1 MKEFALLLWSWQI
14 IRSQIMTKLIGLTN
28 KQLIVACFYKGE
40 TLQNICSW
48 SCSWLAVTRSTSM
61 YLVLTSMTSHVGQSV
76 QKKPRIVSESALHF
90 LLQVTPVS
98 LFLNSIS
105 CLERW
110 IPMTLWSRE
119 YLTDKTGPSLTGS
132 EFGGPD
138 GINGAIF
145 QYRICSMDSLTLV
158 ITRFLAQKKKI
169 SWLNVHIYPIS
180 CWSYKELIRIIIEQ
194 TPDVWYITSQ
204 WRMLDISMRQRP
216 RSAQTTLHLIA

>member
-1 MKEFALLLWSWQI
+1 
-14 IRSQIMTKLIGLTN
+14 
-28 KQLIVACFYKGE
+28 
-40 TLQNICSW
+40 
-48 SCSWLAVTRSTSM
+48 
-61 YLVLTSMTSHVGQSV
+61 MTSHVGQSV

-90 LLQVTPVS
+90 LLQVSPVS

-216 RSAQTTLHLIA
+216 RSAQTTLHLIAQHSLSPQATMIDCLFNQENKVPLFKMTETRKGCSINMV